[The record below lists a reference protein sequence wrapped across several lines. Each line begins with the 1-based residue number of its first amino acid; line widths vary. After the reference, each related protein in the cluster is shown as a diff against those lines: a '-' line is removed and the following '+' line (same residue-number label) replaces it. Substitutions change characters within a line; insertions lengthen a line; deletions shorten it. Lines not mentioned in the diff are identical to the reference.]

1 MDKDEFLTESGKL
14 DERLARDVN
23 SYDMLMRA
31 NFLWIKTRQPELHE
45 ELMRKFQII
54 ESSVYAHR
62 QEQDAKDLF

>member
-1 MDKDEFLTESGKL
+1 MNKDEYIVESEKI

-23 SYDMLMRA
+23 SYDMLMY
-31 NFLWIKTRQPELHE
+31 NFLYIKSRKPELHE
-45 ELMRKFQII
+45 ELMRQFQSI

>member
-1 MDKDEFLTESGKL
+1 MNKDEFIVESEKI

-23 SYDMLMRA
+23 SYDMLVY
-31 NFLWIKTRQPELHE
+31 NFVWLKSRKPELHE
-45 ELMRKFQII
+45 ELMRQFQSI

>member
-23 SYDMLMRA
+23 SYDMLMY
-31 NFLWIKTRQPELHE
+31 NFWWIKTRQPELHE
-45 ELMRKFQII
+45 ELMRKFQSI

>member
-23 SYDMLMRA
+23 SYDMLMY
-31 NFLWIKTRQPELHE
+31 NFLWIKTRQPDLHE
-45 ELMRKFQII
+45 ALMRKFQII

>member
-1 MDKDEFLTESGKL
+1 MDKDEYIVESEKI

-23 SYDMLMRA
+23 SYDMLVY
-31 NFLWIKTRQPELHE
+31 NFVWLKSRKPELHA
-45 ELMRKFQII
+45 ELMRKFQSI

>member
-23 SYDMLMRA
+23 SYDMLMYI
-31 NFLWIKTRQPELHE
+31 FLWIKTRQPELHE

>member
-1 MDKDEFLTESGKL
+1 MNKDEYIVESEKI

-23 SYDMLMRA
+23 SYDMLVY
-31 NFLWIKTRQPELHE
+31 NFLYIKSRKPELHE
-45 ELMRKFQII
+45 ELMRQFQSI